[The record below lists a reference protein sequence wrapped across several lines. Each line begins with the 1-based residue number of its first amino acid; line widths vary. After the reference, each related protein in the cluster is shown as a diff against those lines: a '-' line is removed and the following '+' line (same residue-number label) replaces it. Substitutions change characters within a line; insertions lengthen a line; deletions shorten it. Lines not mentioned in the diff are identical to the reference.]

1 MTQMGVPVEAVA
13 SSPTPEYGQQL
24 DPQDLQKIHQGPQQA
39 HQGPQLTPQGSP
51 QTPLLLTSPRGPAV
65 RRRSAPAGVAPL
77 PQQDAGEQEDME
89 T

>member
-13 SSPTPEYGQQL
+13 SPPTPEYGQQL
-24 DPQDLQKIHQGPQQA
+24 DHQDLQKI

-51 QTPLLLTSPRGPAV
+51 LTPLLLTSPRAPAV